1 MGQIEVVVKSAEEQV
16 SCQRRILQLE
26 DEIKTSKE
34 SENKMYVIFAALTKE
49 LEKTKISL
57 EESRHELISLRQNL
71 EKMDPPPP
79 SDSLEAELQS
89 TKHDLA
95 RATSTAN
102 MLTQE
107 VNSLKA
113 QLKSTRDAE
122 ENNLTALD
130 DLASALKEV
139 RTEANQAREELE
151 ESKAQVESLKLQ
163 LNNMEAMYNEAKNEA
178 QTFKYISE
186 RLTLE
191 AEEGLLEWNMKETG
205 FVDCMKKLED
215 ERNAA
220 LEHNTTLLESLTEAQ
235 NMYRKAM
242 EEKEQL
248 RDNNKKQEANYVTKE
263 AASIA
268 REENSRRSNKL
279 SRKMNGSTNFEVIRE
294 WKLLFCEDQCGK
306 NKDGKEHNKKPKQ
319 HKFSSPCLNL
329 KFPYKVK
336 EVEDEGKHLM
346 NESDEEESDSEL
358 SDLLRG
364 SIFDVAETPKSAD
377 QQARDAGF
385 VAIDDQGEEYYHIET
400 RHFYEENDRTS
411 RKKKALL
418 SRFSDLIKVRSFH

>member
-1 MGQIEVVVKSAEEQV
+1 MEQIEVVVKSAEEQV
-16 SCQRRILQLE
+16 SSQRRILQLE

-34 SENKMYVIFAALTKE
+34 SENNMYVILAALTKE

-57 EESRHELISLRQNL
+57 EESRHEIISLRQNL
-71 EKMDPPPP
+71 EKMDP
-79 SDSLEAELQS
+79 SSSAELQS
-89 TKHDLA
+89 T
-95 RATSTAN
+95 AN
-102 MLTQE
+102 YMLTQE
-107 VNSLKA
+107 VNSLKT
-113 QLKSTRDAE
+113 QLKSTREAE

-130 DLASALKEV
+130 DLVLALKEV

-151 ESKAQVESLKLQ
+151 NSKAQVESLKLQ

-178 QTFKYISE
+178 ETFRYISE

-205 FVDCMKKLED
+205 FVDCMKNLED

-220 LEHNTTLLESLTEAQ
+220 LEQNKTLLESL

-248 RDNNKKQEANYVTKE
+248 QKQVMQEANYVSK
-263 AASIA
+263 
-268 REENSRRSNKL
+268 ENSRR

-294 WKLLFCEDQCGK
+294 WKLLFCEDHCGK
-306 NKDGKEHNKKPKQ
+306 NKDGKEGNKKAKQ
-319 HKFSSPCLNL
+319 HRFSTPCLNL

-336 EVEDEGKHLM
+336 EVEDEGK
-346 NESDEEESDSEL
+346 SDEEESESEL

-364 SIFDVAETPKSAD
+364 SIFDVAETPKAEE
-377 QQARDAGF
+377 QQPVDAHAGF
-385 VAIDDQGEEYYHIET
+385 VGIDDEGEEYYHIET

-411 RKKKALL
+411 RKKKALF

>member
-16 SCQRRILQLE
+16 SSQSFESEGQRRILQLE

-34 SENKMYVIFAALTKE
+34 SEKNMYVIFAALTKE

-57 EESRHELISLRQNL
+57 EESRHEIISLRQNL
-71 EKMDPPPP
+71 EKMDP
-79 SDSLEAELQS
+79 SSSAELQ
-89 TKHDLA
+89 
-95 RATSTAN
+95 STAN

-107 VNSLKA
+107 VNSLKT
-113 QLKSTRDAE
+113 QLKSTREAE

-130 DLASALKEV
+130 DLALALKEV

-151 ESKAQVESLKLQ
+151 NSKAQVESLKLQ

-178 QTFKYISE
+178 QTFRYISE

-205 FVDCMKKLED
+205 FVDCMKNLED

-220 LEHNTTLLESLTEAQ
+220 LEQNKTLLESLTEAQ

-242 EEKEQL
+242 EDKEQL
-248 RDNNKKQEANYVTKE
+248 RDNQKQVMQEANYVSKE
-263 AASIA
+263 SASIA
-268 REENSRRSNKL
+268 REENSRR

-294 WKLLFCEDQCGK
+294 WKLLFCEDHCGK
-306 NKDGKEHNKKPKQ
+306 NKDGKERNKKAKQ
-319 HKFSSPCLNL
+319 HRFSTPCLNL

-336 EVEDEGKHLM
+336 EVEDEGK
-346 NESDEEESDSEL
+346 SDEEESESEL

-364 SIFDVAETPKSAD
+364 SIFDVAETPKAEE
-377 QQARDAGF
+377 QQPRDAGF
-385 VAIDDQGEEYYHIET
+385 VAIDDEGEEYYHIET

-411 RKKKALL
+411 RKKKALF